1 MGFKKNGTTSNIHVG
16 IGKLIAASSN
26 PGHSSLHQEAIS
38 NKISPVGSSQE
49 TVHVQQC
56 YQVTQNLNLM
66 PQKELENSAVH
77 NPEKSDIYLVRTSFR
92 IIM

>member
-1 MGFKKNGTTSNIHVG
+1 MG
-16 IGKLIAASSN
+16 IGKSIAASSN
-26 PGHSSLHQEAIS
+26 PGHSSLYHEAIA

-56 YQVTQNLNLM
+56 YQETQNLNLM

-77 NPEKSDIYLVRTSFR
+77 NPEKLDIVRTSS
-92 IIM
+92 